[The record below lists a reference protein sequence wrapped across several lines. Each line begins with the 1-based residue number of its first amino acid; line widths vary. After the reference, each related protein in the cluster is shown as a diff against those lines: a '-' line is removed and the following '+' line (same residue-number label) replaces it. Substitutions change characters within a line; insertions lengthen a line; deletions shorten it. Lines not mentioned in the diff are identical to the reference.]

1 MTRSWLY
8 RCGIV
13 VSFVT
18 LDGVVFANE
27 VMQRIGAY
35 STDQSTET
43 RSAATL
49 GGEMTQRP
57 LFDGAISSGTYNL
70 EAGIEQVAIRDISH
84 DKYME
89 AYFPNGTR
97 ENRSVSL
104 NTNQTIRKLTD
115 VRLGGNWL
123 SDSVTTTRTMSGGV
137 GQWWFHD
144 TIQTNLDLSKTQTN
158 GPIVT
163 ILDYDQKAI
172 NLPPLVNSGGGTFSI
187 KHLATPTTVW
197 GAGYT
202 RIESSTRP
210 QLSAY
215 TLNAKQFIPKWSAAV
230 HGSVA
235 RIINT
240 GSVGEETTT
249 GSMTGVQSEIAL
261 LKTLWDGGATRVAY
275 RFVRE
280 DEETRAYGD
289 HLLYGADSYSLG
301 LTQDVKKG
309 LLTDRPLKVHAVA
322 TRYLS
327 NSGGAFLA
335 EAGLTTKF

>member
-1 MTRSWLY
+1 MKRSWLY
-8 RCGIV
+8 AY
-13 VSFVT
+13 
-18 LDGVVFANE
+18 GVVASSVTAHSQAFADE
-27 VMQRIGAY
+27 VMQRVGAY
-35 STDQSTET
+35 STDQSAET

-49 GGEMTQRP
+49 GGEITQRP
-57 LFDGAISSGTYNL
+57 LFDGAISSGTYDL
-70 EAGIEQVAIRDISH
+70 EAGVEQVAIKDISH

-104 NTNQTIRKLTD
+104 NTSQTIRKLTD

-172 NLPPLVNSGGGTFSI
+172 NLPPLVNSGGGTFSV

-202 RIESSTRP
+202 RIEASNRP
-210 QLSAY
+210 QLAAY
-215 TLNAKQFIPKWSAAV
+215 TLNAKQFIPAWSAAV

-240 GSVGEETTT
+240 GEIGEETTT
-249 GSMTGVQSEIAL
+249 GSMTGVQSEVAF
-261 LKTLWDGGATRVAY
+261 LKNLWDGAATRVAY

-280 DEETRAYGD
+280 DEQTRAYGD
-289 HLLYGADSYSLG
+289 HLLYGADSYSMG
-301 LTQDVKKG
+301 LTQDIKKG
-309 LLTDRPLKVHAVA
+309 VLTDRPLKVHAVA

-327 NSGGAFLA
+327 NAGGAFLG